1 MSVRDTDERPSRARD
16 LLVAGIGLLLVLVV
30 EVIACALAPAQRRP
44 VPPAPCVLDA
54 QKVRL

>member
-1 MSVRDTDERPSRARD
+1 MSVRDPDERPSRVRD
-16 LLVAGIGLLLVLVV
+16 LLVAGLGMLIVLAL